1 MTDFRARERP
11 AVRCEYLKPGG
22 SDLAAVFHRDGRRAF
37 VTLNAVS
44 GTLRTHMAGGKKPP
58 TVVSVLYVLR
68 WPIAPITN
76 DRANALLN
84 EIVPRA
90 AAVVQR
96 IDLQAPGGV
105 LFPTGLGTAL
115 DRIQVACAATWDD
128 PARLTAP

>member
-1 MTDFRARERP
+1 MTDAKTAEIP

-22 SDLAAVFHRDGRRAF
+22 SDLALVFQREGRRAF

-44 GTLRTHMAGGKKPP
+44 GTLRTHVAGGKKPP
-58 TVVSVLYVLR
+58 AVVGVLYVLR
-68 WPIAPITN
+68 WPIAPVTN

-84 EIVPRA
+84 EIAPRA

-96 IDLQAPGGV
+96 INLEAPGGV

-128 PARLTAP
+128 PARLPAP